1 MVHIN
6 FNTLSHAGIRDLKP
20 YVPGKSAE
28 EVAKEYGLKDVIK
41 LASNENAWG
50 CSPAV
55 HAALNKMSKQT
66 LASYPQSYVHPFRQ
80 QLANYLKVD
89 ADMITFSNG
98 SDLLVGLLI
107 SCFAIHQSKHVM
119 THRYAFVTYEVQAQT
134 LGVPIVV
141 TPTKN
146 WQVDIDAMIETCNE
160 DTALIFIANP
170 NNPTGILVE
179 QNEIIRL
186 LDNIP
191 KTTILVLDEAYCEY
205 AFDNPNHSL
214 SLLEKYPNLVLL
226 RTFSKVYGLAG
237 LRLGYSVSHPDI
249 SKLLYRIQLPFTVNI
264 AALIAGEAALDD
276 QAFVKKTIELTTQGL
291 RFLEKAFH
299 ALQIE
304 YLPSHA
310 NFITID
316 CKKDAY
322 QLFQR
327 FQEYGI
333 VLRPLNPYEMNQYM
347 RITVGTDEQ
356 NKRLIDVCQKLLIS

>member
-1 MVHIN
+1 MSHIN
-6 FNTLSHAGIRDLKP
+6 FNTLSHPGIRDLKP
-20 YVPGKSAE
+20 YIPGKSIE
-28 EVAKEYGLKDVIK
+28 EVAKEQGLTDVIK

-50 CSPAV
+50 CSSSV
-55 HAALNKMSKQT
+55 QAALNNLSKQT
-66 LASYPQSYVHPFRQ
+66 LSSYPQSYVHPFRQ
-80 QLANYLKVD
+80 QLANHLNVD
-89 ADMITFSNG
+89 AEMITLSNG

-107 SCFAIHQSKHVM
+107 ACFAIHQPKHVM

-134 LGVPIVV
+134 FGVPIVI
-141 TPTKN
+141 TPTQD
-146 WQVDIDAMIETCNE
+146 WRVDISAMIQACTE
-160 DTALIFIANP
+160 DTALIFVANP
-170 NNPTGILVE
+170 NNPTGLLIE

-205 AFDNPNHSL
+205 AFGNTQHSL
-214 SLLEKYPNLVLL
+214 DLLTKYHNLVIL

-237 LRLGYSVSHPDI
+237 LRLGYAISHPDI

-264 AALIAGEAALDD
+264 AALVAGEAALDD

-291 RFLEKAFH
+291 RFLEKAFDS
-299 ALQIE
+299 LKID

-310 NFITID
+310 NFLTID
-316 CKKDAY
+316 CKKDAN

-333 VLRPLNPYEMNQYM
+333 VLRPLGPYDMSQHM
-347 RITVGTDEQ
+347 RISVGTEAQ
-356 NKRLIDVCQKLLIS
+356 NSRLIETCQKLLID